1 MHTIR
6 ERQIK
11 KEELWSMKSACVS
24 NRVRYGFISTEKMNR
39 EFFNTM
45 QITLNR
51 LPNLH

>member
-11 KEELWSMKSACVS
+11 REELWSMKSACMC
-24 NRVRYGFISTEKMNR
+24 NRVMYDFISGEMNR
-39 EFFNTM
+39 KFFNTV
-45 QITLNR
+45 QITFNH